1 MSRISADL
9 MVVIGKYLLIERIS
23 SPVLPYFRGLQYAS
37 LNYKIL
43 ILTDVFQG
51 NIFIYLYIFFLLF
64 IVHVAAIYV
73 GQIYFRGRT
82 LIMINFRITSSLL
95 NEMFQQNTSNWL
107 YFMTKKTYVF
117 SKTVNLHEMKF
128 EKKNIGMLIHE
139 ISFSPL
145 PPTRALCEQVY
156 K

>member
-1 MSRISADL
+1 MEKLHYIAAVLILVND
-9 MVVIGKYLLIERIS
+9 VQNIGRFNGCYWYLLIERIS

-51 NIFIYLYIFFLLF
+51 NIFIYLYIYILLF

-82 LIMINFRITSSLL
+82 LIVINFRITSSLL

-107 YFMTKKTYVF
+107 YFMNKKTYVGLF
-117 SKTVNLHEMKF
+117 ISCNFTVSLK
-128 EKKNIGMLIHE
+128 
-139 ISFSPL
+139 
-145 PPTRALCEQVY
+145 RALVY
-156 K
+156 INIVQGIQ